1 MDFIVICLGRIR
13 MSFLTAEL
21 SAINQP
27 QSQLNNLQNSSQQN
41 VTTIA
46 NHSIND
52 HNFTAIEN
60 GISFDFQQNL
70 TNGKV
75 TFIKIIR

>member
-1 MDFIVICLGRIR
+1 

-21 SAINQP
+21 PAIHQ
-27 QSQLNNLQNSSQQN
+27 QQTQLQNSSQQN

-60 GISFDFQQNL
+60 GTSFDYQQNL

-75 TFIKIIR
+75 K

>member
-1 MDFIVICLGRIR
+1 

-21 SAINQP
+21 SAIHQP
-27 QSQLNNLQNSSQQN
+27 QSQLNHLQNSSQQN
-41 VTTIA
+41 VTTVA
-46 NHSIND
+46 NHSITD

-60 GISFDFQQNL
+60 GTSFDYQQNL

-75 TFIKIIR
+75 SNNRNLLFLY

>member
-1 MDFIVICLGRIR
+1 

-21 SAINQP
+21 SAIHQT
-27 QSQLNNLQNSSQQN
+27 QSQLNHLQNSSQQN
-41 VTTIA
+41 VTTVA
-46 NHSIND
+46 NHSITD

-60 GISFDFQQNL
+60 GTSFDYQQNL

-75 TFIKIIR
+75 SNNRNLLFQY

>member
-1 MDFIVICLGRIR
+1 MESFLWFVGGIIR

-21 SAINQP
+21 STIHQP
-27 QSQLNNLQNSSQQN
+27 QSQLNPLQNSSQQN

-60 GISFDFQQNL
+60 GTSFDYQTNL
-70 TNGKV
+70 ANGKV
-75 TFIKIIR
+75 KI